1 MDVLTSNNLEPPR
14 MSALLWLLLVLGTFT
29 IRFTLRGETSRAK
42 ILNNGEL
49 LTLSLDKAS
58 GSGFQ
63 TKNECM
69 FGRSICCSSFVLGNS
84 TGTVTA
90 YYLCSKGSD
99 WDEIDFKFLGNQSGD
114 PCIFHSNVF
123 SQRKGNRAS
132 SFVSGSIRPPTF
144 ILTPSSRWILCRVSH
159 PRHLPGKPYV
169 NVCHLTLSHLKQ
181 LDRRDCHPPLE
192 CPGKVTRR
200 PATST
205 DEMVFVKAYFSSL
218 LVHVSRILLPR
229 KAYNMQKFPGNDSL
243 WMPFS
248 GF

>member
-1 MDVLTSNNLEPPR
+1 MASMASSVDKLRV
-14 MSALLWLLLVLGTFT
+14 LLLLNYSQLSCGCC
-29 IRFTLRGETSRAK
+29 LAK

-132 SFVSGSIRPPTF
+132 SFVSGKSNNEAVKTF
-144 ILTPSSRWILCRVSH
+144 TKLSNFPDK
-159 PRHLPGKPYV
+159 GAFQKP
-169 NVCHLTLSHLKQ
+169 CK
-181 LDRRDCHPPLE
+181 
-192 CPGKVTRR
+192 
-200 PATST
+200 
-205 DEMVFVKAYFSSL
+205 
-218 LVHVSRILLPR
+218 
-229 KAYNMQKFPGNDSL
+229 
-243 WMPFS
+243 
-248 GF
+248 